1 LTSGKCAQRSLYM
14 TNKLSFDDDIITQS
28 RLMAVSEFYF
38 GPISMYYVAEALEE
52 KIREKNIRLFLGEKD
67 CLLPGFV
74 LFVNF
79 AWINIF
85 YQHIYPLI
93 QVPFVLITGGIGD
106 DVSTWRND
114 SKIIHHY
121 GVNCIGEYDPKFFT
135 CLPLGISDISVWGPS
150 ALPIMLNFSD
160 NLVFREPFA
169 LGNRQN
175 DILIAFSLNSH
186 PYRTIVRRQFC
197 GEEKEVHLH
206 RTFLKFS
213 SPDNLTNITCVD
225 QADIET
231 TYHLTLS
238 SRFVPSP
245 QGHGM
250 DCFRT
255 WEALYLGA
263 FPIVV
268 ASSIDSLYTNLP
280 VVIVQSWSEVTESF
294 LRNAF
299 ANMTANRTLFC
310 YDKLRLSYWE
320 RSFNSHGFE
329 RHNYSYGNYTTFN
342 QATLDRLGLK
352 DGDLIK
358 GDTKLCYAI
367 FNHSKHAIPNL
378 QVFMNHG
385 WDFRNVRRISD
396 LDMADIMD
404 GPDVS

>member
-1 LTSGKCAQRSLYM
+1 
-14 TNKLSFDDDIITQS
+14 
-28 RLMAVSEFYF
+28 MAVSDFYF
-38 GPISMYYVAEALEE
+38 GPVSIYYAAENLEE

-79 AWINIF
+79 AWVSIF
-85 YQHIYPLI
+85 YMCTYFLSFLSHL
-93 QVPFVLITGGIGD
+93 VLITGGGD

-114 SKIIHHY
+114 SKVIHHY
-121 GVNCIGEYDPKFFT
+121 GVNCMGDYDPRFFT
-135 CLPLGISDISVWGPS
+135 CLPLGISDINVWGPS
-150 ALPIMLNFSD
+150 ALPIMLNFSES
-160 NLVFREPFA
+160 LVFRAPFA
-169 LGNRQN
+169 LGNKNN
-175 DILIAFSLNSH
+175 DILVAFSLNSH

-197 GEEKEVHLH
+197 GEEKDIQLH
-206 RTFLKFS
+206 GKFHKFS
-213 SPDNLTNITCVD
+213 SPDNLTITTCSGPGS
-225 QADIET
+225 DIET
-231 TYHLTLS
+231 TYRLSLS

-263 FPIVV
+263 FPVV
-268 ASSIDSLYTNLP
+268 VTSSIDSLYTNLP

-294 LRNAF
+294 LRGTF
-299 ANMTANRTLFC
+299 ANMTANTSLFSFE
-310 YDKLRLSYWE
+310 KLRLSYWE
-320 RSFNSHGFE
+320 HSFSNHGFE
-329 RHNYSYGNYTTFN
+329 RYNYSYANYTTFN
-342 QATLDRLGLK
+342 QATLGRLGLK